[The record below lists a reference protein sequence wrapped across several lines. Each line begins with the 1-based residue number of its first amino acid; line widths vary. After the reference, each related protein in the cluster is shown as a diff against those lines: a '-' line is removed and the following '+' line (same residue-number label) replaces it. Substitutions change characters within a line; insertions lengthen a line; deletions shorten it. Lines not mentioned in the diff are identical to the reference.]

1 MGYQNLSYSPTIQE
15 FDYCYLTGSLRPHV
29 WRNIEKHLWY
39 HLHYSSSL
47 SLSLETECIDTS
59 LISNCLHVSNT
70 CSCCYYTINE
80 KVALIIYCEHCQRR
94 WKKNCQPNDS
104 KIDTLELRSL
114 IWNWVCA
121 DPVFTCISNAS
132 RLDGSQR
139 ALCGSSNSDK
149 QIGDGLESKTQ
160 CCRI

>member
-1 MGYQNLSYSPTIQE
+1 MGYQYLSYSAMIQE
-15 FDYCYLTGSLRPHV
+15 FDYCYLTGSVRPHV
-29 WRNIEKHLWY
+29 RMAQYWKTFMIPFAL
-39 HLHYSSSL
+39 LVVTL
-47 SLSLETECIDTS
+47 SLSLESECIDTS
-59 LISNCLHVSNT
+59 LISNCSHVSNT

-104 KIDTLELRSL
+104 KIDLVELRSL
-114 IWNWVCA
+114 IWNWVCGFVLTQFSHVSA
-121 DPVFTCISNAS
+121 TPQE
-132 RLDGSQR
+132 LDD
-139 ALCGSSNSDK
+139 SSNSDK